1 MVADWA
7 AMSRGLS
14 GEHMKQLTILP
25 ILALLVLGISARAAN
40 ADPLVL
46 THGTAT
52 TAAGLGTV
60 NIGGPSFS
68 LNYSG
73 EIPPG
78 ATTTIVMNTVTAGN
92 GIAEFNGLSSSIFSG
107 SLSFN
112 NSLLT
117 GQISA
122 YATMEDLFFGN
133 TPIFTVTFTGGGGV
147 TINSIPGAGT
157 RTQFAVAVPEP
168 LSVLL
173 LLTGLGGVAGLRHRR
188 RTLKD
193 NQELD

>member
-1 MVADWA
+1 
-7 AMSRGLS
+7 
-14 GEHMKQLTILP
+14 MKRLTILP
-25 ILALLVLGISARAAN
+25 ILALLALGISAQVAK

-52 TAAGLGTV
+52 TGAGLGTV
-60 NIGGPSFS
+60 NIGGPGFS
-68 LNYSG
+68 LTYSG

-78 ATTTIVMNTVTAGN
+78 ATTTINMNTVTAGT
-92 GIAEFNGLSSSIFSG
+92 GFVELNGLSSSIFAG

-112 NSLLT
+112 NSHLT

-133 TPIFTVTFTGGGGV
+133 NPLFTVTFTGGGFMTV
-147 TINSIPGAGT
+147 HSIPGLGT
-157 RTQFAVAVPEP
+157 QTQFAVAVPEP
-168 LSVLL
+168 FSVLL
-173 LLTGLGGVAGLRHRR
+173 LLTGLGGVAGLSRR
-188 RTLKD
+188 KRSPKSD

>member
-1 MVADWA
+1 
-7 AMSRGLS
+7 
-14 GEHMKQLTILP
+14 MKQLTILS
-25 ILALLVLGISARAAN
+25 IFALLVLGISARAAH

-52 TAAGLGTV
+52 TVTGLGAV
-60 NIGGPSFS
+60 NIGGPGFS

-78 ATTTIVMNTVTAGN
+78 ATTAIVMNTVTTGAGFV
-92 GIAEFNGLSSSIFSG
+92 ELNGLSSSIFSG

-133 TPIFTVTFTGGGGV
+133 TPIFTVTFAGGGAV
-147 TINSIPGAGT
+147 TITAIPGAGT
-157 RTQFAVAVPEP
+157 QTQFAVAAPEP
-168 LSVLL
+168 ASILL
-173 LLTGLGGVAGLRHRR
+173 LLTGLGGVAGLRRR
-188 RTLKD
+188 RRLR
-193 NQELD
+193 NQNSTSPK